1 MRPTVLILTLNPQLE
16 LPLRGY
22 GISYVTRGVP
32 DVWLANTLEEYL
44 DHQELCPYLVPI
56 GHRPSVEELDLS
68 QNYHKTRVIFS
79 TRTGMGRMLAQ
90 EFGGITREKTYFYV
104 STEQEKRI
112 DYEDMQSEEHR
123 IIKFVDIVPETLPV
137 LLTKQAGQWVY
148 GPKLQPVH
156 LSVGLQLFEKET
168 TARWVK
174 TVMQNVNNPLDRQI
188 VELYLQDR
196 TKFYKKY
203 AKEWKDFSEKQKKI
217 QKGVPASKKK
227 RK

>member
-32 DVWLANTLEEYL
+32 DVWLANSLEEYL

-56 GHRPSVEELDLS
+56 GNRPSVEELDLS

-90 EFGGITREKTYFYV
+90 EFGGITRDKTYFYV

-112 DYEDMQSEEHR
+112 DYEDMQGEEHR

-137 LLTKQAGQWVY
+137 LLTKQAGKWVY
-148 GPKLQPVH
+148 GPKAQPVH

-174 TVMQNVNNPLDRQI
+174 TVMQNVSNPLDRQI

-196 TKFYKKY
+196 TKFSTTY
-203 AKEWKDFSEKQKKI
+203 AKEWKDFFENKKKL